1 MSDSFFFSTERCME
15 YEFVYSQP
23 NEVSNRIF
31 TGGHWAVQ
39 AGHQFHVTRTD
50 VTVVQTPFTH
60 HLFIGSRVFLFSSEA
75 ERI

>member
-23 NEVSNRIF
+23 NEASNRIF
-31 TGGHWAVQ
+31 TGGHWAVR

-50 VTVVQTPFTH
+50 
-60 HLFIGSRVFLFSSEA
+60 EA
-75 ERI
+75 NEICSLK